1 MKSRSANIS
10 MTPEERQRAMIAA
23 AEDGFSTLSGF
34 VRKVLHDYLK
44 ARSKE
49 LHDVGEALEHSGRG
63 DLAPAAERKRKAA
76 RTKAAPGARAPKAK
90 KANQKKPC

>member
-1 MKSRSANIS
+1 
-10 MTPEERQRAMIAA
+10 MIAA

-63 DLAPAAERKRKAA
+63 DLKPSADRKRKAA
-76 RTKAAPGARAPKAK
+76 SAKATSVTRRLKKAK
-90 KANQKKPC
+90 KADQKKRR